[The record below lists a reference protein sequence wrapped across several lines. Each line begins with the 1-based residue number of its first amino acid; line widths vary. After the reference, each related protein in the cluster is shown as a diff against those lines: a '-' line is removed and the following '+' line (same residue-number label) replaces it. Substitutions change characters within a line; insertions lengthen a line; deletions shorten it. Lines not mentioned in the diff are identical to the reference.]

1 MSDMLR
7 RTLGES
13 IAVEVVLAGGLW
25 RVNADPNQLESAI
38 LNLAINARDAM
49 PGGGKLTIETGN
61 TYLAETYADEH
72 DEVIPGQYVLL
83 AVSDTGTG
91 MSRETIAKAF
101 EPFFTTKQMGEGTGL
116 GLSMIYGF
124 VKQSGGHV
132 KIYSEIGVGTVVKMY
147 LPRLVDGAPVASTA
161 PASVNV
167 AINDR
172 REEVVLVVED
182 DELVREYSTGLFH
195 ELGFDTLEARDA
207 ASALKIIEG
216 GSRIDLLFTDVGL
229 PGGTN
234 GRQLAD
240 EVHRRR
246 PEIKVLFT
254 TGYTRNAIVHN
265 GTLDH
270 GVELI
275 TKPFTFEALLRKIRE
290 ILPER

>member
-1 MSDMLR
+1 
-7 RTLGES
+7 
-13 IAVEVVLAGGLW
+13 
-25 RVNADPNQLESAI
+25 
-38 LNLAINARDAM
+38 
-49 PGGGKLTIETGN
+49 
-61 TYLAETYADEH
+61 
-72 DEVIPGQYVLL
+72 
-83 AVSDTGTG
+83 
-91 MSRETIAKAF
+91 
-101 EPFFTTKQMGEGTGL
+101 MGEGTGL